1 MPAKYW
7 LLPLFALALLV
18 FAAHGPARVDQ
29 EQFVVTYVEFL
40 PAKQDR
46 GEELLEPTGASRPQ
60 ERGDQLHRQSRNP
73 TTEPFCAARDLDER
87 ERSSGL

>member
-18 FAAHGPARVDQ
+18 FAAHGPARADQ

-40 PAKQDR
+40 PAKH
-46 GEELLEPTGASRPQ
+46 GSLLLIPFGSLAPLQPFRLPWRCDFGQPGAFQKPSVMR
-60 ERGDQLHRQSRNP
+60 HV
-73 TTEPFCAARDLDER
+73 
-87 ERSSGL
+87 